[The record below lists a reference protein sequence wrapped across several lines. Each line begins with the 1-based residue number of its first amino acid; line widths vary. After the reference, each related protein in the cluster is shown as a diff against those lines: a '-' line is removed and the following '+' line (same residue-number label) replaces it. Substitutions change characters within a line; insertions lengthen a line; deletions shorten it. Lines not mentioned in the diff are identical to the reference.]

1 MSLAFTWFGLATLRF
16 CFHKLLVHCG
26 EGDEQKTVNRLKNFL
41 EQSSCCLLY
50 NSTQILFHIIEGNKI
65 FCHIGYQ
72 KISFAYVCL
81 CMYSS
86 IFVASNVQS
95 QKRGNHASF

>member
-41 EQSSCCLLY
+41 EQS
-50 NSTQILFHIIEGNKI
+50 
-65 FCHIGYQ
+65 
-72 KISFAYVCL
+72 
-81 CMYSS
+81 
-86 IFVASNVQS
+86 
-95 QKRGNHASF
+95 